1 MMLLMPPELVSDLTS
16 SMIGGLGCLLV
27 VGWIARTPERSVLE
41 RRSVPLL
48 ANLGA
53 VFLLRSFGWMDDQH
67 SSVRWWAFWPATIH
81 PLVMGIFVE
90 GLLRRHLPRWL
101 KYTSLGMTLSFIAVH
116 LLPQAQR
123 SPVMD
128 YYWPAG
134 MAVIMGLLA
143 RQMWVMRDAGLSRE
157 EQRMIAAVTMAA
169 IIAIP
174 LTVTDS
180 GYWKP
185 TLPSRLG
192 AIGGLLFTRTLVTPA
207 TADGVR
213 DVIEGLFQALARAV
227 LISGVALLV
236 TPAPTV
242 HGFMLVLPV
251 TLCMLLLI
259 DIFDRLR
266 RRYAGEDDGR
276 LLRWLVA
283 TPLLAFSEWRE
294 AVRQAPL
301 SGDSLVLE
309 GSAIAQYDLGAIT
322 RLLDK
327 DGPIMRDST
336 LQLARA
342 SATRSD
348 ADAVEQLLDLLETH
362 TMTHVGLISE
372 SPPRIFVANVAEL
385 AARGATLRLAVIL
398 RSGREAA
405 ARSDQAAAARID
417 GAV

>member
-1 MMLLMPPELVSDLTS
+1 MSLSMPPELVSDLTS

-53 VFLLRSFGWMDDQH
+53 VFLLRSIGWMDDQH
-67 SSVRWWAFWPATIH
+67 STVRWWAFWPATIH

-101 KYTSLGMTLSFIAVH
+101 KYTTLGMTISFIAVH

-143 RQMWVMRDAGLSRE
+143 RQMWLMRDAGLSRE
-157 EQRMIAAVTMAA
+157 EQRMIAAVTIAA

-242 HGFMLVLPV
+242 H
-251 TLCMLLLI
+251 TSCLCC
-259 DIFDRLR
+259 RLR
-266 RRYAGEDDGR
+266 SACSCSSTSSTVCADGTRERTMVACSAG
-276 LLRWLVA
+276 
-283 TPLLAFSEWRE
+283 
-294 AVRQAPL
+294 
-301 SGDSLVLE
+301 
-309 GSAIAQYDLGAIT
+309 
-322 RLLDK
+322 
-327 DGPIMRDST
+327 
-336 LQLARA
+336 
-342 SATRSD
+342 
-348 ADAVEQLLDLLETH
+348 
-362 TMTHVGLISE
+362 
-372 SPPRIFVANVAEL
+372 
-385 AARGATLRLAVIL
+385 
-398 RSGREAA
+398 
-405 ARSDQAAAARID
+405 
-417 GAV
+417 